1 MTISSNK
8 YDNTNKG
15 VLYKVDPPKKVDGK
29 MQYDYL
35 VTKSGK
41 MNFEGQE
48 ARVLGVQRKNKENK
62 TILSFYVEIGNIQ
75 VNEQKQGNDRDFKG
89 QAQKLA
95 LTDSFWVSGWNNV
108 SDKGT
113 KYMSLQLKKKVE
125 EEQYDEIP
133 I

>member
-1 MTISSNK
+1 
-8 YDNTNKG
+8 
-15 VLYKVDPPKKVDGK
+15 